1 MSTFVCCRGQHH
13 TCLSSV
19 VQIGRGRFVVSV
31 SHTHQPGPRIL
42 LCTMALP
49 VLNKNKK
56 TLMAEDFHNL
66 EEPFVKRND
75 VDNLRD
81 LCLREGLPHAGTKPT
96 LVERIME
103 AARAKQTEA
112 VADVLD
118 DPSGGSDA
126 DEDVE
131 ASGDLPD
138 VATEVLSEED
148 VVQRISSMSPAQQDL
163 MVGQHLRSLGGAFT
177 EQYAGF
183 LRAAIRAN
191 PMEIKGKLLSAS
203 DKDRYVPFRS
213 TSWVWDHIHL
223 RYSDEGSRWWC
234 NHCAWD
240 LPTGS
245 VPKDHLGVK
254 KFASGQTSNMESHLK
269 FHKVTRATSEKVS
282 KGELSPA
289 TAHERWSEEGQRRGV
304 AAITKWLAKD
314 KLAPNF
320 GDGGRLPSS
329 IVGVVG

>member
-1 MSTFVCCRGQHH
+1 
-13 TCLSSV
+13 
-19 VQIGRGRFVVSV
+19 
-31 SHTHQPGPRIL
+31 
-42 LCTMALP
+42 MALP

-66 EEPFVKRND
+66 EEPFVKRNN
-75 VDNLRD
+75 VDILRD
-81 LCLREGLPHAGTKPT
+81 LCFREGLPHAGTKPT

-103 AARAKQTEA
+103 AVRAKQTEVVVDA
-112 VADVLD
+112 LGDALGV
-118 DPSGGSDA
+118 GSDVG
-126 DEDVE
+126 EEE
-131 ASGDLPD
+131 ASGDVPD
-138 VATEVLSEED
+138 AVVEVLSEED
-148 VVQRISSMSPAQQDL
+148 VVQRISSMSFAQQDL
-163 MVGQHLRSLGGAFT
+163 MVGQYLRSLGGAFT

-269 FHKVTRATSEKVS
+269 LHKVTRATREKV
-282 KGELSPA
+282 
-289 TAHERWSEEGQRRGV
+289 
-304 AAITKWLAKD
+304 AK
-314 KLAPNF
+314 A
-320 GDGGRLPSS
+320 S
-329 IVGVVG
+329 